1 MIYIQLIGIL
11 AFCVL
16 VLSFYRKKTSTII
29 AYQIVS
35 NFAYTVHYFLLG
47 ALSGAYISFV
57 GIFRNIAYLKV
68 KKRKSILAITVISL
82 YLIITII
89 FYDNVAS
96 LLPLIANSQYLLCM
110 LKNDKKVL
118 LVSALIS
125 SAIWATY
132 AIFVS
137 SYAAMITESILLVS
151 NTIQLIKTNKK
162 SR

>member
-1 MIYIQLIGIL
+1 MFYIQLIGIL

-16 VLSFYRKKTSTII
+16 VLSFYKKKTSSIV

-35 NFAYTVHYFLLG
+35 NFAYTIHYFLLG

-89 FYDNVAS
+89 FYENLFS

-110 LKNDKKVL
+110 LKNDKKL
-118 LVSALIS
+118 LLISALAS
-125 SAIWATY
+125 SAMWATY

-137 SYAAMITESILLVS
+137 SYAAMITESILSVS
-151 NTIQLIKTNKK
+151 NTIQLIKTTKK

>member
-1 MIYIQLIGIL
+1 MFYIQLIGIL
-11 AFCVL
+11 AFCVQ
-16 VLSFYRKKTSTII
+16 VLSFYKKKTSMII
-29 AYQIVS
+29 SYQVVS
-35 NFAYTVHYFLLG
+35 NFAYTVHYLLLG

-89 FYDNVAS
+89 FYRDIFS
-96 LLPLIANSQYLLCM
+96 LLPFIANSQYLLCM

-118 LVSALIS
+118 LTSALAS
-125 SAIWATY
+125 SILWATY

-137 SYAAMITESILLVS
+137 SYASMITESILIVS
-151 NTIQLIKTNKK
+151 NTIQLIKISKK
-162 SR
+162 K